1 MCPIKPKRIATKAA
15 PPSILR
21 TLRTAERLSLQDCA
35 VQLKCNRS
43 AIHRWETLRCEP
55 EPRLRKKYAK
65 VLGVT
70 VGRLGEMIYEL
81 RS

>member
-1 MCPIKPKRIATKAA
+1 
-15 PPSILR
+15 
-21 TLRTAERLSLQDCA
+21 